1 MSNRLRTTAS
11 NTSRGNYLRL
21 DQDLKTQIK
30 DVRLASLLA
39 TAIVVHFWQLSSPPL
54 PTSSVPV
61 CSSHGCCG
69 VIFVLLTDVR
79 ARDEGRTMAKG
90 QIGEKFSPIRLRL
103 GKSFPQFVIDW
114 GKFFPSKMFWIAD
127 STFLLLFNV
136 QSVHRRWQLKSYRRE
151 ASRRSSETFL
161 VDSGNQSTSC

>member
-1 MSNRLRTTAS
+1 MSNRLRTTAF

-21 DQDLKTQIK
+21 DQDLNTQIK
-30 DVRLASLLA
+30 DVRVASLLA
-39 TAIVVHFWQLSSPPL
+39 TAVVMHFWQLPSPPL

-61 CSSHGCCG
+61 CSSHGCCVVSCMEPMG
-69 VIFVLLTDVR
+69 HFVLLTVDG

-114 GKFFPSKMFWIAD
+114 GKVFPSKMF
-127 STFLLLFNV
+127 
-136 QSVHRRWQLKSYRRE
+136 
-151 ASRRSSETFL
+151 
-161 VDSGNQSTSC
+161 